1 MRAIFYLVFSQPTT
15 HSYLCHKKD
24 MSILLNT
31 SFDSLYLTSHLPD
44 EVEIESLTPRVTVK
58 ITVDSK
64 EVFKSDYYTY
74 YQKVLVHDIRSIV
87 ESAMLQMGLAIAKF
101 VFTATNMENFSKT
114 SGDVTVVYSQ
124 LKSSEGSEEFLTS
137 HFLSTRKSALIDQ
150 SAPFKLHFY
159 TEAYQQSSHYCI
171 IYYKATYAPGQ
182 ILSYRSDFNSKLSDT
197 TTILSVNAS
206 YSRFQSILATQ
217 NIHGVTI
224 TQVHYQVGY
233 RVFDIYFTPDAPSDI
248 FQFGNAFNLQETVCL
263 FAASTSKTD
272 ISRSEAVQGRVTS
285 FYDVTTRVKHEVETA
300 PLTFIEAKHLTQLIT
315 SQKISRCVADDE
327 FVPVIVADS
336 TPEVT
341 DNITSPIRLKF
352 TYEYSDQTDWL

>member
-1 MRAIFYLVFSQPTT
+1 
-15 HSYLCHKKD
+15 

-31 SFDSLYLTSHLPD
+31 SFDSLYLSSHLPD

-58 ITVDSK
+58 ITIADK
-64 EVFKSDYYTY
+64 EVFSSDYYTY

-137 HFLSTRKSALIDQ
+137 HFLSIRKSALVSQ
-150 SAPFKLHFY
+150 SSPFNLHFY
-159 TEAYQQSSHYCI
+159 TKAFQQSSHYCI
-171 IYYKATYAPGQ
+171 IYYKASYAPGQ
-182 ILSYRSDFNSKLSDT
+182 VLSYRSDFNSKLSDT
-197 TTILSVNAS
+197 TTIISVNAD
-206 YSRFQSILATQ
+206 YSRFQSILANQ

-233 RVFDIYFTPDAPSDI
+233 REFDIYFTSDAPSDI
-248 FQFGNAFNLQETVCL
+248 FKFNNAFNLQETVCL

-272 ISRSEAVQGRVTS
+272 ISRSEAVQGRMTS
-285 FYDVTTRVKHEVETA
+285 YYDVNTRVKHEVESA
-300 PLTFIEAKHLTQLIT
+300 LLTFIEAKHLTQLIT
-315 SQKISRCVADDE
+315 SQNIFRCIADDE
-327 FVPVIVADS
+327 FAPVIITDS

-341 DNITSPIRLKF
+341 DNITSPIRIKF
-352 TYEYSDQTDWL
+352 TYEYSDQTDYIANE

>member
-1 MRAIFYLVFSQPTT
+1 
-15 HSYLCHKKD
+15 

-31 SFDSLYLTSHLPD
+31 SFDSLYLSSHLPD

-58 ITVDSK
+58 ITVADK
-64 EVFKSDYYTY
+64 EVFSSDYYTY

-101 VFTATNMENFSKT
+101 VLTATNMENFSKT

-137 HFLSTRKSALIDQ
+137 HFLSIRKSALVSQ
-150 SAPFKLHFY
+150 SSPFTLHFY
-159 TEAYQQSSHYCI
+159 TKAYQQASNYCI
-171 IYYKATYAPGQ
+171 IYYKASYAPGQ
-182 ILSYRSDFNSKLSDT
+182 VLSYRSDFNSKLSDT
-197 TTILSVNAS
+197 TTIISINAD

-224 TQVHYQVGY
+224 TQVHYQVGN
-233 RVFDIYFTPDAPSDI
+233 REFDIYFTSDTPSDI
-248 FQFGNAFNLQETVCL
+248 FKFNNAFNLQETVCL

-272 ISRSEAVQGRVTS
+272 ISRSEAVQGRMTS
-285 FYDVTTRVKHEVETA
+285 YYDVTTRVRHEVETA

-315 SQKISRCVADDE
+315 SQNIFRCIADDE
-327 FVPVIVADS
+327 FAPVIITDS

-341 DNITSPIRLKF
+341 DNITSPIRIKF
-352 TYEYSDQTDWL
+352 TYEYSDQTDYIANE

>member
-1 MRAIFYLVFSQPTT
+1 
-15 HSYLCHKKD
+15 

-44 EVEIESLTPRVTVK
+44 EVEIESLTPLVTVK
-58 ITVDSK
+58 ITVDDK

-74 YQKVLVHDIRSIV
+74 YQKVLVQDIRSIV

-137 HFLSTRKSALIDQ
+137 HFLTIRKSALISQ
-150 SAPFKLHFY
+150 SSPFNLHFY
-159 TEAYQQSSHYCI
+159 TKAYQQSSNYCI
-171 IYYKATYAPGQ
+171 IYYKASYAPGQ

-197 TTILSVNAS
+197 TAIISVNAD

-233 RVFDIYFTPDAPSDI
+233 RVFDIYFTPDTPSDI
-248 FQFGNAFNLQETVCL
+248 FQFNNAFNLLETVCL

-300 PLTFIEAKHLTQLIT
+300 PLNFIEACHLTQLIT
-315 SQKISRCVADDE
+315 SQKISRCVAVDE
-327 FVPVIVADS
+327 FAPVIVADS
-336 TPEVT
+336 TPEVP
-341 DNITSPIRLKF
+341 DNITSLIRMKF